1 MNCGICS
8 SEIRCSSP
16 VKVILPNLLYVVSQV
31 LSHYLGTIL
40 SRKAFL
46 SFYSWW
52 VKRRTFTPVLFL
64 LGLFPRELENFMTI
78 LCSLLRVKP
87 NALLAVTA
95 GFTSRETKSQNFPQP
110 NLKVGLGPWQAGWAG
125 AVQME
130 LGLINIRGLSGAVSK
145 KYSFALEL
153 QTCLSYQKT
162 HPNVQL
168 EPLTLEENLVPSYA
182 LLVAP
187 RPQSCGLAPFIK
199 EP

>member
-1 MNCGICS
+1 
-8 SEIRCSSP
+8 
-16 VKVILPNLLYVVSQV
+16 
-31 LSHYLGTIL
+31 
-40 SRKAFL
+40 
-46 SFYSWW
+46 
-52 VKRRTFTPVLFL
+52 
-64 LGLFPRELENFMTI
+64 MTI

-95 GFTSRETKSQNFPQP
+95 GFTSRETKSQNFSQP

-125 AVQME
+125 AVQTE

-168 EPLTLEENLVPSYA
+168 EPPTLEENLVPSYA

-187 RPQSCGLAPFIK
+187 RPQSCRLAPFIK